1 MSELRAIV
9 KKKSTDIKEF
19 DTSYEDISTEEL
31 NSLFTSSEEN

>member
-1 MSELRAIV
+1 MYELSSIFN
-9 KKKSTDIKEF
+9 KKSTDIKEF